1 MGEFKKNFIWNI
13 LGTTF
18 NSFLSLFFLVI
29 VTRFNGIENAGIFTL
44 AFSTA
49 CIIYVIGIYSGRI
62 FQVTEN
68 SDINDKEYIANRVIT
83 TMLMIIIIIGFV
95 IIKKYDFYK
104 SSIFIL
110 LTLFKSLEAF
120 SDVLYGI
127 LQKNDKLY
135 QVGISL
141 FFKALISIIV
151 FILLDFFTKKLILSC
166 ISIII
171 CNLVFILI
179 YDIPNVLQKIE
190 KNSKIQ
196 RNNVIKIFKNG
207 FFTFAITFLGLY
219 IINASKYSIDNFLSE
234 DIQAIYGIII
244 MPATVISLFG
254 QFIIHPYLNKI
265 MDICKKKNKKEFNKL
280 LIRIITYITIMGAIS
295 AILAYLLGIPV
306 LNIIYGITLGNYSLQ
321 LCIIIIAAT
330 LYTISVIC
338 SSILTA
344 VRHTF
349 IQFIVY
355 IICSVVAFV
364 FSNSLVKLYG
374 INGAIG
380 AYLLVMFLLGVLYFA
395 LTKVIINKEFKKE
408 ILNG

>member
-1 MGEFKKNFIWNI
+1 MNEFKKNFIWNI

-29 VTRFNGIENAGIFTL
+29 VTRFNGMENAGIFTL
-44 AFSTA
+44 AFSTS
-49 CIIYVIGIYSGRI
+49 CIIYVIGVYSGRI

-68 SDINDKEYIANRVIT
+68 SNINDKEYIANRGIT
-83 TMLMIIIIIGFV
+83 TVLMVIIIIGFV
-95 IIKKYDFYK
+95 IIKRYDVYK

-110 LTLFKSLEAF
+110 LTVFKSLEAF

-135 QVGISL
+135 KVGISL
-141 FFKALISIIV
+141 FFKALISIIL
-151 FILLDFFTKKLILSC
+151 FILIDCLTKKLILSC
-166 ISIII
+166 ISIIV
-171 CNLVFILI
+171 CNLIFILI
-179 YDIPNVLQKIE
+179 YDVPNVLQKIE
-190 KNSKIQ
+190 ENSKIQ
-196 RNNVIKIFKNG
+196 KNNVIKIFKNG

-265 MDICKKKNKKEFNKL
+265 MEICNKKDKKEFNKL
-280 LIRIITYITIMGAIS
+280 LIRIITYITAMGGIS
-295 AILAYLLGIPV
+295 AILAYCLGISV
-306 LNIIYGITLGNYSLQ
+306 LNIIYGITLGNYSIQ

-330 LYTISVIC
+330 LYTIAVIC
-338 SSILTA
+338 SSILTTL
-344 VRHTF
+344 RHTF
-349 IQFIVY
+349 IQFVVY
-355 IICSVVAFV
+355 IICSIVAFIA
-364 FSNSLVKLYG
+364 STILVKLYN
-374 INGAIG
+374 INGAIA
-380 AYLLVMFLLGVLYFA
+380 AYLLIMFLLGVLYLI
-395 LTKVIINKEFKKE
+395 LTKIIINKEFKKE